1 MTGQDK
7 FENIVTKF
15 LSNEANIE
23 ELELLENYLKSPKN
37 LQHFNRLVKI
47 EYLTSITMAVYNKAN
62 AQNEINKKIKAI
74 KKQKT
79 STIIKRFSVAA
90 SIILASA
97 FGLGYIYFNKDQV
110 EQHKI
115 VSPPESN
122 IIIKPGSEKATL
134 TLANGNQVYLEKG
147 ENYTNDYVESN
158 GKKLTYKEQGEQTK
172 NTIEYNYLEIPRG
185 GEYFVV
191 LADGTKVWLN
201 SESKL
206 KYPTAFVKGLDRT
219 IELLYGEAYFEVSP
233 STNHKGS
240 HFYVLSK
247 GQKIDVIGTEFNI
260 KAYNDENSVYTTLV
274 EGKIALEKG
283 AFKKT
288 LKPNQQAQIDLNTN
302 TVNIVDVDTSQEIA
316 WVKGLF
322 SFEEAKLEDMMK
334 TLSRWYNIEVL
345 FEKSSL
351 RAFKFTG
358 ILQREK
364 KIEDLLKT
372 IKTSSDDSIQFDIRN
387 NIIIIR

>member
-1 MTGQDK
+1 MDQDK
-7 FENIVTKF
+7 FENIITKF

-37 LQHFNRLVKI
+37 LLQFNRFVKT
-47 EYLTSITMAVYNKAN
+47 EYLTSMTMVTYNKDK
-62 AQNEINKKIKAI
+62 AQTEINKKIKAI
-74 KKQKT
+74 KKQKR
-79 STIIKRFSVAA
+79 SLIVKRLSIAA
-90 SIILASA
+90 SIILISGL
-97 FGLGYIYFNKDQV
+97 GLGYMYFNKSQV
-110 EQHKI
+110 EEQKI
-115 VSPPESN
+115 ASPPASN

-134 TLANGNQVYLEKG
+134 TLANGNQVHLEKG

-158 GKKLTYKEQGEQTK
+158 GEKLTYKKQSNQTK
-172 NTIEYNYLEIPRG
+172 RTIEYNHLEIPRG

-206 KYPTAFVKGLDRT
+206 KYPTTFVKGTDRNV
-219 IELLYGEAYFEVSP
+219 ELLYGEAYFEVSS
-233 STNHKGS
+233 STNHEGS
-240 HFYVLSK
+240 HFNVYSK
-247 GQKIDVIGTEFNI
+247 GQKIDVIGTEFNV
-260 KAYNDENSVYTTLV
+260 KAYNDENNIYTTLI

-288 LKPNQQAQIDLNTN
+288 LKPDQQAQIDLNTN
-302 TVNIVDVDTSQEIA
+302 AINIVNVDTFQEIA

-334 TLSRWYNIEVL
+334 TLSRWYNIDVL

-351 RAFKFTG
+351 RDFEFTG
-358 ILQREK
+358 ILEREK
-364 KIEDLLKT
+364 KIEDLLET
-372 IKTSSDDSIQFDIRN
+372 IKTSSDDTIEFDIRN

>member
-1 MTGQDK
+1 MDQDK
-7 FENIVTKF
+7 FENIITKF

-37 LQHFNRLVKI
+37 LLQFNRFVKT
-47 EYLTSITMAVYNKAN
+47 EYLTSMTMVTYNKDK
-62 AQNEINKKIKAI
+62 AQTEINKKIKAI
-74 KKQKT
+74 KKQKR
-79 STIIKRFSVAA
+79 SLIVKRLSVAA
-90 SIILASA
+90 SIILVAGL
-97 FGLGYIYFNKDQV
+97 GLGYIYFNKSQV
-110 EQHKI
+110 DEQKI
-115 VSPPESN
+115 VSPPASN
-122 IIIKPGSEKATL
+122 IIIQPGSEKATL
-134 TLANGNQVYLEKG
+134 TLANGNQVHLEKG

-158 GKKLTYKEQGEQTK
+158 GEKLTYKKQSSQTK
-172 NTIEYNYLEIPRG
+172 KAIEYNYLEIPRG

-206 KYPTAFVKGLDRT
+206 KYPTTFVKGSDRNV
-219 IELLYGEAYFEVSP
+219 ELLYGEAYFEVSS
-233 STNHKGS
+233 STKHAGS
-240 HFYVLSK
+240 HFNVFSK

-260 KAYNDENSVYTTLV
+260 KAYNDENNIYTTLV

-302 TVNIVDVDTSQEIA
+302 AVNIVDVDTFQEIA

-334 TLSRWYNIEVL
+334 TLSRWYNIDVL

-351 RAFKFTG
+351 RAFEFTG
-358 ILQREK
+358 ILEREK
-364 KIEDLLKT
+364 KIEDLLET
-372 IKTSSDDSIQFDIRN
+372 IKTSSDDTIEFDIRN